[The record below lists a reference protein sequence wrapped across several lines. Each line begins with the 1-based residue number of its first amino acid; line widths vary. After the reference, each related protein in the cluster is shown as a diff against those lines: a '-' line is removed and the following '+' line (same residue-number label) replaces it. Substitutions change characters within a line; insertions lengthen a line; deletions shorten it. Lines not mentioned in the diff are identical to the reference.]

1 MGTEY
6 KREQVKRDSAANWT
20 SNNPTLLAGEL
31 GWESDTDSL
40 KFGDGATAW
49 TSLLYHDGGTKGY
62 QEKCNF
68 PDSSCQVAELTNT
81 VTITTSYQYGNV
93 DLVKMKAGG
102 TVGAGLLVQGSTIG
116 KKLKSAKASGTTL
129 TGSGAVWVAVYE
141 EARDAIKYKNQTCSV
156 QAKVIHDVGSN
167 VNYYI
172 YVNKANSSDNFSAVT
187 NIATSSAIVVA
198 TGTETTIVLEGIS
211 MGDCS
216 NGIQL
221 EIKSD
226 CGAVTTKNFEFTDF
240 QINTGPKI
248 KRFVTQ
254 DYSEAVKQ
262 ARRLVK
268 FLIGNCA
275 TVSFNG
281 GANWG
286 GELFFGADEM
296 RTAPSLNLTYLGT
309 YHNTTGAAASN
320 KWTTYRYQ
328 VGDNLTWATPPSTIN
343 ADLTLARRIHFYYG
357 GTTPSIA
364 GAFGEP
370 YGLYLGVGSYIIPD
384 ARF

>member
-1 MGTEY
+1 MCF
-6 KREQVKRDSAANWT
+6 QSWN
-20 SNNPTLLAGEL
+20 
-31 GWESDTDSL
+31 
-40 KFGDGATAW
+40 
-49 TSLLYHDGGTKGY
+49 
-62 QEKCNF
+62 
-68 PDSSCQVAELTNT
+68 
-81 VTITTSYQYGNV
+81 
-93 DLVKMKAGG
+93 
-102 TVGAGLLVQGSTIG
+102 
-116 KKLKSAKASGTTL
+116 TTL
-129 TGSGAVWVAVYE
+129 TGSGAVWAAVYG
-141 EARDAIKYKNQTCSV
+141 EAKDAIKYKNQTCSV

-167 VNYYI
+167 VNYYL

-198 TGTETTIVLEGIS
+198 TGTETTIVLEGIA

-221 EIKSD
+221 EVKSD

-240 QINTGPKI
+240 QINIGPKI
-248 KRFVTQ
+248 KRFIAQ

-268 FLIGNCA
+268 FLSGNCA

-281 GANWG
+281 GSNWA

-296 RTAPSLNLTYLGT
+296 RIAPSLNLTYLGT
-309 YHNTTGAAASN
+309 YHNTTGAPSSN

-343 ADLTLARRIHFYYG
+343 ADVAIARRIHFYYG
-357 GTTPSIA
+357 GTTP
-364 GAFGEP
+364 
-370 YGLYLGVGSYIIPD
+370 
-384 ARF
+384 